1 MGLTTKG
8 LVQVA
13 RKTTSHRSDRL
24 WPRRSRR
31 SNMLSPMPPL
41 IPVSPAT
48 STVCLDKV
56 ARRPSQVMVST
67 QQLLVVLV
75 VNQSLPPEMV
85 EKAEIRS

>member
-1 MGLTTKG
+1 
-8 LVQVA
+8 
-13 RKTTSHRSDRL
+13 
-24 WPRRSRR
+24 
-31 SNMLSPMPPL
+31 MPPL

-75 VNQSLPPEMV
+75 VNQSLRPEVV
-85 EKAEIRS
+85 EQAEIRSRGPQRVSKHGMRVRDVLHPGTPASPTVVRRC